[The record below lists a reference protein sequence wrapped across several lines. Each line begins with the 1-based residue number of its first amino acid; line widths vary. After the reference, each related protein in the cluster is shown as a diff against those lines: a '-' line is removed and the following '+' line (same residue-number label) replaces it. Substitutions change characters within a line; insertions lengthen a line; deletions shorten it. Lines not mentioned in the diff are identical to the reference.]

1 MWFTIYVV
9 VEEEGFRVSMLSE
22 ESMRAICG
30 LGNAL
35 FEISC

>member
-1 MWFTIYVV
+1 MRVHV
-9 VEEEGFRVSMLSE
+9 VEGFQVSMLS

-35 FEISC
+35 FEICC